1 MKNRY
6 SRKREDGLAEEKELY
21 VVSTQL
27 QAMSEKLAGMQRTAE
42 GCCEILERKAAEL
55 EGFFKGRGG
64 EAMQRQLLQK
74 TGQCREKMEGLH
86 AYAEKLQKI
95 AAEYETA
102 EKENRNGA
110 EGT

>member
-1 MKNRY
+1 M
-6 SRKREDGLAEEKELY
+6 AEKKELY

-27 QAMSEKLAGMQRTAE
+27 QTLAEKLAGMQRTAA
-42 GCCEILERKAAEL
+42 GCCEILERKAAEM
-55 EGFFKGRGG
+55 EDFFAGRGG
-64 EAMQRQLLQK
+64 AALQK
-74 TGQCREKMEGLH
+74 HFRMEAECCREKMKGLDD
-86 AYAEKLQKI
+86 YAGRIQKI